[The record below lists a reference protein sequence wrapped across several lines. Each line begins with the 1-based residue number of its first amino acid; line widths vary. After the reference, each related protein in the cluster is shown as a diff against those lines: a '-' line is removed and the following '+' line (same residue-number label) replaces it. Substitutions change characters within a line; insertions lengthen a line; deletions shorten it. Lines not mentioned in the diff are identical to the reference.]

1 MQTIIRI
8 AETIS
13 FLKISDI
20 DPKTD
25 IVAGD
30 VNIVSFS
37 RAIER
42 FEPAICR
49 FIENKAVIVII
60 PESRSRT
67 FKRTWINPVTNPA
80 RAPTRKDIKR
90 ARYGFTPFT
99 SKTAVTAAPKG
110 KLPSTVR
117 SGKSNILYV
126 IYTPKER
133 RAYIKP

>member
-30 VNIVSFS
+30 VNIVSFHARLKDLNRLS
-37 RAIER
+37 AE
-42 FEPAICR
+42 

-67 FKRTWINPVTNPA
+67 FKRDVDKS
-80 RAPTRKDIKR
+80 RDKSGESSDKKR
-90 ARYGFTPFT
+90 Y
-99 SKTAVTAAPKG
+99 
-110 KLPSTVR
+110 
-117 SGKSNILYV
+117 
-126 IYTPKER
+126 
-133 RAYIKP
+133 

>member
-1 MQTIIRI
+1 M
-8 AETIS
+8 IS

-99 SKTAVTAAPKG
+99 RETAVYGEIG
-110 KLPSTVR
+110 KIQYFICNIYAE
-117 SGKSNILYV
+117 GEKSVYKALS
-126 IYTPKER
+126 
-133 RAYIKP
+133 